1 MKAGSKNAL
10 ALALDDAE
18 LQLRQELA
26 DKISQMKKAQRCNL
40 LKFPPN
46 SHNLCLSCQSQGVP
60 EKSPVPSS

>member
-26 DKISQMKKAQRCNL
+26 DKISQMKKAQRCHCRGGRCGATREL
-40 LKFPPN
+40 
-46 SHNLCLSCQSQGVP
+46 
-60 EKSPVPSS
+60 

>member
-26 DKISQMKKAQRCNL
+26 DRISQMKKARVSTQAHA
-40 LKFPPN
+40 
-46 SHNLCLSCQSQGVP
+46 SAHSITP
-60 EKSPVPSS
+60 EC